1 MRIAV
6 LSETDGAET
15 RVSATPETVKK
26 YKTLGADVVVQA
38 GAGAK
43 AGFPDAELEAAG
55 ASIAKTAKE
64 ALKDADVILRVRRPA
79 QGELSGAKPGALVI
93 AIMDPYGQEAAL
105 KALADAQV
113 A

>member
-26 YKTLGADVVVQA
+26 YKSLGADVVVQA

-43 AGFPDAELEAAG
+43 AGIPDAEFEAAG
-55 ASIAKTAKE
+55 AAPAPR
-64 ALKDADVILRVRRPA
+64 ARV
-79 QGELSGAKPGALVI
+79 Q
-93 AIMDPYGQEAAL
+93 
-105 KALADAQV
+105 
-113 A
+113 

>member
-38 GAGAK
+38 GAGATR
-43 AGFPDAELEAAG
+43 EQLEG
-55 ASIAKTAKE
+55 LIETS
-64 ALKDADVILRVRRPA
+64 
-79 QGELSGAKPGALVI
+79 LSMWPS
-93 AIMDPYGQEAAL
+93 Q
-105 KALADAQV
+105 
-113 A
+113 